1 MTNNGFTLIELLV
14 VVAIV
19 GILSTLA
26 LPSYQSYVDDARRGQ
41 AQAALM
47 GFAAAMERYY
57 AETGSYKD
65 LTVGDIF
72 YTEVPRGATNKDRD
86 YVLSIAASSDETYLL
101 RAAANVN
108 GAMSGD
114 GDFTLNSTGARTW
127 GRHAC
132 WAKSC

>member
-1 MTNNGFTLIELLV
+1 MIHNAFSLIELLV

-19 GILSTLA
+19 GILSALA
-26 LPSYQSYVDDARRGQ
+26 LPSYQSYVDDARRSQ

-47 GFAAAMERYY
+47 AFAAAMERYY
-57 AETGSYKD
+57 VETGSYSN
-65 LTVGDIF
+65 LTAAGIF
-72 YTEVPRGATNKDRD
+72 YKEVPQGATDKDRD

-108 GAMSGD
+108 GTMSGD
-114 GDFTLNSTGARTW
+114 GDFTLNSRGARTW
-127 GRHAC
+127 GSNDC